1 MGAVRRA
8 LQVREVGPDGRAVTR
23 VVAVLHPYRV
33 PEDSAEALE
42 ELLQR
47 LVVPRAVRVHVLVRV
62 AVLVDVAVEDPA
74 ASGPR

>member
-33 PEDSAEALE
+33 PEDSAEALQ
-42 ELLQR
+42 ELSLG
-47 LVVPRAVRVHVLVRV
+47 VNKNDKMENPGF
-62 AVLVDVAVEDPA
+62 DPGTSRML
-74 ASGPR
+74 SGRSAN